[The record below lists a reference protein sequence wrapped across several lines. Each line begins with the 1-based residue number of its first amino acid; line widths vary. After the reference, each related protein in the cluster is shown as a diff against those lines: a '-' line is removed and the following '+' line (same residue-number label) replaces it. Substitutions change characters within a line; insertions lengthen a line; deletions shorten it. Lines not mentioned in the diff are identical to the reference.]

1 MIGGRPRPSSALPN
15 SALPSSALPSTVE
28 RPARMVRGCECATAS
43 SVTARCRRHEDP
55 SAGARRTLDA
65 RCGCGGAEA
74 LCASTA
80 WVVGCSVRGAAC
92 GAVGEY
98 DTGHTDTDMS
108 GLHAHGVH
116 AGQPSHCVCEIDVC
130 GQWRRYSCKGTLTLQ
145 WLGSGSVMSVGFNR
159 LSSDPAASNKAAAV
173 VGEGPSTNQTNL
185 KTQESDL

>member
-98 DTGHTDTDMS
+98 DTGHTDTDMWGYMRTACMQDSPATACVKLTCVDS
-108 GLHAHGVH
+108 GGVT
-116 AGQPSHCVCEIDVC
+116 AVKERS
-130 GQWRRYSCKGTLTLQ
+130 TLQ

>member
-1 MIGGRPRPSSALPN
+1 MRHGQQCHCAIPPPRRPLGRRQTHARRALRLWGGR
-15 SALPSSALPSTVE
+15 
-28 RPARMVRGCECATAS
+28 
-43 SVTARCRRHEDP
+43 
-55 SAGARRTLDA
+55 
-65 RCGCGGAEA
+65 
-74 LCASTA
+74 
-80 WVVGCSVRGAAC
+80 
-92 GAVGEY
+92 GAVCEY
-98 DTGHTDTDMS
+98 RVGRGVQRARGSMRGSRRIRYRPYRHRHV